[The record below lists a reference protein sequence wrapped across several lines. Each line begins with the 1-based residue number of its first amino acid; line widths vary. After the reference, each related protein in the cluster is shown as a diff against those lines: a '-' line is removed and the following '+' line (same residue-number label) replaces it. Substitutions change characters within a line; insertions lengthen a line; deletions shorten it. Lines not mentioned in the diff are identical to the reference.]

1 MKHLD
6 APFFKT
12 SIFRLTALYVVIFIF
27 SVSILFAV
35 VGYVARSSMHA
46 QIAAAVQREAT
57 TLADEYDATRGS
69 RAPELI
75 ELRLRRGALSYF
87 LLQDANGQRISG
99 NIAPISP
106 EPGLRDLAVRQQ
118 LREPAAG
125 DAEDRAEIHNAI
137 GYGVRLSDGTFAFV
151 ASDAERITQVEK
163 AILTAFVIG
172 GGVSLLLAVS
182 GGFVLGRGFLRRLE
196 VVNRTSREIM
206 SGRFDARIPVLH
218 HDDELDRLAINLNAT
233 FDRVESLMESLAQI
247 SSDVAHDLRTPL
259 SRLRQT
265 LELARRTSTNVEEF
279 RAGTEAAINEADDIL
294 ETFSALLRIS
304 QIESGSRKAGF
315 NRVDLS
321 TLFETIFETYVAVA
335 EDAGHELISHIAPNI
350 DISGDRELLMQLGA
364 NLVENAIRHTPAG
377 SRIEI
382 DLRRE
387 ADGAVAVFSDRGPG
401 IPEREYGKV
410 FQRFYRLESSRTTP
424 GSGLGLAL
432 VAAVADLHGA
442 HISLDDNHPG
452 LRVTILFPCAA
463 ATSFLP
469 SFQDYARIRQT
480 DA

>member
-12 SIFRLTALYVVIFIF
+12 SIFRLTALYVIIFTF
-27 SVSILFAV
+27 SVGILFAV

-87 LLQDANGQRISG
+87 LLQDANGRRISG

-137 GYGVRLSDGTFAFV
+137 GYGVRLSEGTFAFV

-218 HDDELDRLAINLNAT
+218 RDDELDRLAINLNAT

-265 LELARRTSTNVEEF
+265 LELARRTSTNVKEF

-335 EDAGHELISHIAPNI
+335 EDAGHELIAQIAPSI

-377 SRIEI
+377 SRIKI
-382 DLRRE
+382 DLHRE
-387 ADGAVAVFSDRGPG
+387 ADGAAAVFSDRGPG
-401 IPEREYGKV
+401 IPECEYGKV
-410 FQRFYRLESSRTTP
+410 FRRFYRLESSRTTP

-442 HISLDDNHPG
+442 RISLDDNHPG
-452 LRVTILFPCAA
+452 LRVTILFPYSTA
-463 ATSFLP
+463 LP
-469 SFQDYARIRQT
+469 FSRSFQNYARIRQA
-480 DA
+480 DV

>member
-6 APFFKT
+6 ASFFKT
-12 SIFRLTALYVVIFIF
+12 SIFRLTALYVVIFVI
-27 SVSILFAV
+27 SVTILFAV

-57 TLADEYDATRGS
+57 TLADEYEATRGS
-69 RAPELI
+69 RASELI
-75 ELRLRRGALSYF
+75 ELRLQRGTLSYF
-87 LLQDANGQRISG
+87 LLQDANGRRIAG
-99 NIAPISP
+99 NIAPLFP

-118 LREPAAG
+118 LHEPTG
-125 DAEDRAEIHNAI
+125 SNEDRADIHNAI

-163 AILTAFVIG
+163 AIFTSFVIG
-172 GGVSLLLAVS
+172 GGFSLLLAVF

-196 VVNRTSREIM
+196 VVNRTARKIM

-218 HDDELDRLAINLNAT
+218 RDDELDRLAITLNAT
-233 FDRVESLMESLAQI
+233 FDRVEGLMENLAQV

-265 LELARRTSTNVEEF
+265 LELARMTATNVEEF
-279 RAGTEAAINEADDIL
+279 RTGTDAAIKEADDML
-294 ETFSALLRIS
+294 DTFSALLRIA

-315 NRVDLS
+315 NRIDLS
-321 TLFETIFETYVAVA
+321 TVFETIFETYVAVA
-335 EDAGHELISHIAPNI
+335 EDAGHELIARVAPGI
-350 DISGDRELLMQLGA
+350 DVFGDRELLLQLGA

-387 ADGAVAVFSDRGPG
+387 ADGAVAVLSDHGSG
-401 IPEREYGKV
+401 IPEHEYGKV
-410 FQRFYRLESSRTTP
+410 FRRFYRLESSRTTP

-442 HISLDDNHPG
+442 RVSLGENRPG
-452 LRVTILFPCAA
+452 LRVTILFPYAA
-463 ATSFLP
+463 APPISGG
-469 SFQDYARIRQT
+469 FQIHSRTRVV
-480 DA
+480 

>member
-12 SIFRLTALYVVIFIF
+12 SIFRLTALYVIIFTF

-87 LLQDANGQRISG
+87 LLQDANGRRISG

-218 HDDELDRLAINLNAT
+218 RDDELDRLAINLNAT

-315 NRVDLS
+315 NRVRSFDAVRNDIRDLCGRRRGRGAR
-321 TLFETIFETYVAVA
+321 TDRADRA
-335 EDAGHELISHIAPNI
+335 EHRHIRRSGIADAARRQSCGK
-350 DISGDRELLMQLGA
+350 
-364 NLVENAIRHTPAG
+364 RHP
-377 SRIEI
+377 SY
-382 DLRRE
+382 
-387 ADGAVAVFSDRGPG
+387 PCG
-401 IPEREYGKV
+401 IPHQDRSPPRGGRRGRG
-410 FQRFYRLESSRTTP
+410 FLRP
-424 GSGLGLAL
+424 WSGNSGE
-432 VAAVADLHGA
+432 
-442 HISLDDNHPG
+442 
-452 LRVTILFPCAA
+452 
-463 ATSFLP
+463 
-469 SFQDYARIRQT
+469 
-480 DA
+480 